1 MLSTWHIL
9 AIFLA
14 YLWQM
19 SIFGNF
25 SQPGLHIE
33 KKKKYFLQNNCDGSL
48 KHGLRNGKSNLPPI
62 WRVSIHIV
70 DVLEMLIRITLN
82 GFSILQLPWPSLPIY
97 QRCSG
102 AATTFIYPFTFLSV
116 PKTCMT
122 CKCWVNTRNFHNTRQ
137 LQEEHSS
144 KATFLSPRI
153 SQYKVIKR
161 AHITNTVS
169 ISQQGHPSKEIY
181 YVVWQ
186 YTLWTETSISKWTFS

>member
-1 MLSTWHIL
+1 MSWNIFIYFRFLLW
-9 AIFLA
+9 AI
-14 YLWQM
+14 
-19 SIFGNF
+19 I
-25 SQPGLHIE
+25 
-33 KKKKYFLQNNCDGSL
+33 K
-48 KHGLRNGKSNLPPI
+48 
-62 WRVSIHIV
+62 
-70 DVLEMLIRITLN
+70 LN
-82 GFSILQLPWPSLPIY
+82 VFSILQLPWPSLPIY

-161 AHITNTVS
+161 AHITNTVGEYLFLGEMEGS
-169 ISQQGHPSKEIY
+169 RRS
-181 YVVWQ
+181 VWAALHLIAEPTAAPTAAPTTAPTAAPTPVRLQ
-186 YTLWTETSISKWTFS
+186 ICML